1 MKYKNGKKFYFRRL
15 TVIKLTKVKRG
26 SYISLVAQCRENNIN
41 NNKKKT
47 QAPLNVMQQ
56 AILLQ
61 AICGQIFSSVLNQ
74 TDLG

>member
-1 MKYKNGKKFYFRRL
+1 MVRSFILGVL

-26 SYISLVAQCRENNIN
+26 SYISLVAQCSENNIN

-47 QAPLNVMQQ
+47 QAPSNVMQ
-56 AILLQ
+56 Q